1 MEYALSFAMLI
12 VEQFSLCLLADSLF
26 PARLRS
32 RPALDTAIFG
42 FSLCGFFLLTVL
54 PPLAAPLPKT
64 AATLLIFF
72 LLLNFC
78 YRPSWKEALLL
89 EILFYTYLTMIDD
102 CMMLLF
108 MSLSRY
114 SYPELLSNQPLYLC
128 GAFASKLIELTG
140 CFLLYRIRKARKS
153 GSSHLT
159 LTSWI
164 LLLLTPV
171 FSLMVD
177 LALITHAIR
186 TGNIGSW
193 TIVTTVG
200 LLFCNV
206 AVVFLWEQLDR
217 ERQSL
222 LEKELLLQS
231 AQSDREKAAAL
242 SAAYRQQRSQTHD
255 FQSHMQAIAALLSA
269 GEFGRAQQYA
279 QNWAR
284 GAPHPS
290 DSLIST
296 NNALVDLLLGQKFAA
311 AQEQGIAFHLLADD
325 LAQLPMPDADFVAV
339 LSNLA
344 DNAIEA
350 AARCAGEKAVH
361 IKLQRS
367 PNGEFILSVRNTS
380 PPVSIVD
387 GAIQTNK
394 PDTLAHG
401 FGLEN
406 AKRILA
412 QNGGESVL
420 FQKDGWVQ
428 FTAKITNYAE

>member
-1 MEYALSFAMLI
+1 MEYALSYVMMLA
-12 VEQFSLCLLADSLF
+12 ETFSLFLLGDSMFRPKRASRWVRGIILLLTPIFNIFLF
-26 PARLRS
+26 LFVFSRS
-32 RPALDTAIFG
+32 AAMAKFLFSLLLFSFALHLCYRASWKASILLSAIFHAC
-42 FSLCGFFLLTVL
+42 LYV
-54 PPLAAPLPKT
+54 
-64 AATLLIFF
+64 
-72 LLLNFC
+72 
-78 YRPSWKEALLL
+78 
-89 EILFYTYLTMIDD
+89 IDD
-102 CMMLLF
+102 CIMLLS
-108 MSLSRY
+108 MSLFQY
-114 SYPELLSNQPLYLC
+114 SYPELISDKAAYLC
-128 GAFASKLIELTG
+128 GALASKLIEMTI
-140 CFLLYRIRKARKS
+140 CLLFGRFRRARENRGAPLS
-153 GSSHLT
+153 PA
-159 LTSWI
+159 SWI
-164 LLLLTPV
+164 FLLLTPV
-171 FSLMVD
+171 FSLMID
-177 LALITHAIR
+177 ISIITHAVATNDVGAWAIL
-186 TGNIGSW
+186 I
-193 TIVTTVG
+193 TIG
-200 LLFCNV
+200 LLLCNV
-206 AVVFLWEQLDR
+206 AVMFLWEQLN
-217 ERQSL
+217 EEQQAL
-222 LEKELLLQS
+222 MEKELLLQS

-279 QNWAR
+279 QNWAK

-290 DSLIST
+290 DLLIST

-350 AARCAGEKAVH
+350 AARCAGEKAIH

-420 FQKDGWVQ
+420 FQKDSWVQ